1 MSLHRNERGR
11 PARIVAL
18 AGAPNVGKS
27 VFFTAL
33 TGTFAEVSNYAGTTV
48 DILRGRCGAD
58 TLIDTPGVYGLG
70 SMNEEERAARDGILS
85 ADIILNVVDSVHLAR
100 DLFLTLQLID
110 MGKPMLVVLNMM
122 DESTR
127 VGIRIDRALLEELL
141 GVPVIGASGRLG
153 IGVRE
158 VRSRIGEACAGRQ
171 NAVTQEMLASLRA
184 RGVPSAEAL
193 LIAEGDAETAAR
205 HRVPSGDKLGEISA
219 HRRRRADD
227 IAERVVGG
235 RRRRPSLSER
245 VGRWAVSPLAG
256 SCILALVLAMLY
268 LFIGVFA
275 AQTVVDVTEDIL
287 LRGLYEVWVRA
298 LLSPYVPA
306 DTLIGALLIG
316 EYGVLTMAVTYIFGL
331 LLPLVCAFYL
341 ALSVLEDSGYLPRLA
356 AMTDRLMSLIGLNGR
371 AVIPLILGF
380 GCVTMATVTTRLM
393 GSERERTIVCALLG
407 LTIPCSAQLGIIAS
421 LAAALPPAYT
431 LVYLSAIL
439 LVFGLVGRVLH
450 HALGGAPSGL
460 ILDLPPMRLPQAKN
474 VCAKTAA
481 RTRAFL
487 CEAAPVFA
495 LGGIGITLGERAG
508 LLDAS
513 QALLAPVTEGM
524 LGLPRETATV
534 FVMGIVRRDFAAAG
548 LTEIALTEVQLT
560 VALVVITLFVPCIAS
575 VLMMMKERGRGEGA
589 LIWLA
594 SWAVAFAV
602 GAVLA
607 QVLRLL

>member
-1 MSLHRNERGR
+1 MALHRNERGR
-11 PARIVAL
+11 PSRIVAL

-127 VGIRIDRALLEELL
+127 AGIRIDRALLEELL

-158 VRSRIGEACAGRQ
+158 VRARIGESRIGRQ
-171 NAVTQEMLASLRA
+171 DESVRAVLAPMISQA
-184 RGVPSAEAL
+184 VPQAEAL
-193 LIAEGDAETAAR
+193 LIAEGDAETAAK
-205 HRVPSGDKLGEISA
+205 HRVPSGDRREEISA

-227 IAERVVGG
+227 IVHRVVSG
-235 RRRRPSLSER
+235 RRCSSSLSER

-256 SCILALVLAMLY
+256 TCILAFVLTMLY

-275 AQTVVDVTEDIL
+275 AQTVVGVTEDIL
-287 LRGLYEVWVRA
+287 LRGLYEEWVRA

-306 DTLIGALLIG
+306 DTLIGALLLG

-407 LTIPCSAQLGIIAS
+407 LTIPCSAQLGIIAA
-421 LAAALPPAYT
+421 LAAALSPLYT
-431 LVYLSAIL
+431 FVYIASVL

-450 HALGGAPSGL
+450 HVLDGEPSGL
-460 ILDLPPMRLPQAKN
+460 LLDLPPMRLPQAKN

-495 LGGIGITLGERAG
+495 LGTIGITLAERAG
-508 LLDAS
+508 LLAAS

-548 LTEIALTEVQLT
+548 LSEIALTEVQLT
-560 VALVVITLFVPCIAS
+560 VALTVITLFVPCIAS
-575 VLMMMKERGRGEGA
+575 VLMMMKERGRCEGV
-589 LIWLA
+589 LIWLS

-602 GAVLA
+602 GAVVA
-607 QVLRLL
+607 RLL